1 MKQIFDLKSYMLS
14 SRRYAGYI
22 VIAAYILLIILST
35 ISISWS
41 STEKF
46 SIIEPLDKTLFESE
60 LMAIVIKVNFSELD
74 SIVIKY
80 NNTTKII
87 PVKKGRKF
95 ICKTLTLK
103 YGPNAITVN
112 ALVKDKIVESKKIVA
127 FYQSDVSS
135 KFHTHPSE
143 FRIRPFHQK
152 NKESVCR
159 QCHTM
164 NLAENYP
171 KPMKPKDSICY
182 QCHKK
187 ITDYKHV
194 HGPAARWDCLTCHN
208 KNSRPIKYLTPK
220 PDSKLC
226 FTCHVAS
233 KKEWTRKKYWHGP
246 TATGKCTICHNPH
259 ASNNIFWLKKPIW
272 NLCVTCHVDKASG
285 IHVIAA
291 FVFSDKG
298 HPTKGFPDP
307 ARPGRRLSCS
317 SCHNPHASNSKY
329 LFVNGSPTT
338 FGLCSHC
345 HHK

>member
-1 MKQIFDLKSYMLS
+1 LKQIFDLKSYALS
-14 SRRYAGYI
+14 YRRYTEFI
-22 VIAAYILLIILST
+22 VITAYILLII
-35 ISISWS
+35 ISAADVSWS
-41 STEKF
+41 STGKF
-46 SIIEPLDKTLFESE
+46 SIIEPPDKTLFESG
-60 LMAIVIKVNFSELD
+60 LMAIVIKINSPELD

-80 NNTTKII
+80 NGTTITA
-87 PVKKGRKF
+87 PVKKGKKF
-95 ICKTLTLK
+95 VCKTLTLK
-103 YGPNAITVN
+103 YGPNEIVVN
-112 ALVKDKIVESKKIVA
+112 ARVKGKVVESKKIVA

-135 KFHTHPSE
+135 KFHTHPPE
-143 FRIRPFHQK
+143 FQKRPFHEK
-152 NKESVCR
+152 GRENACK
-159 QCHTM
+159 QCHTI
-164 NLAENYP
+164 NLADNYP
-171 KPMKPKDSICY
+171 KPMKLKDSICY

-291 FVFSDKG
+291 FVFSNKG

-307 ARPGRRLSCS
+307 ARPGRELSCS
-317 SCHNPHASNSKY
+317 SCHNPHASNSRY
-329 LFVNGSPTT
+329 LFVNGSPTV